1 MEPSA
6 LETTT
11 DNGATEQ
18 REVVV
23 VGGGQ
28 AGLAIGYFL
37 SEQGRDFV
45 ILEAAA
51 APAAA
56 WRERWS

>member
-1 MEPSA
+1 MGINV
-6 LETTT
+6 ET
-11 DNGATEQ
+11 ER

-28 AGLAIGYFL
+28 AGLAIGYYL
-37 SEQGRDFV
+37 AQQGRDFT

-51 APAAA
+51 SRPRRGASAGT
-56 WRERWS
+56 R